1 MVSNGK
7 IFIICPFIYFF
18 GFRNFFF
25 FSFSTRLDLL
35 PFFARLVATINL
47 VSQDVAIDLCQK
59 LKNEFKYHIA
69 KKNQMNIE
77 SKIKVV
83 RFIGEMTKFT
93 LYPKVEALFCL
104 KILLHDFQHHQ
115 IEMTC
120 AFLEVAGQYLY
131 NCKESRFRTS
141 VYLEQM
147 MRLKN
152 ASALDSRHVAQI
164 ENSYYLVKPPEGQAT
179 AKKVRPPMFMY
190 IRYLIY
196 EELNKGNV
204 DKIIKYMRRLNWD
217 EKETYDYIVKCLSK
231 AYNMR
236 YYNIRCLADL
246 VSGLSSYQDKAVV
259 RVIDT
264 VFEDIRAGLEIHSP
278 KLAQRRIAMAKYLGE
293 LYNYRLI
300 ESTNVLNT
308 LYSIISLGVTFDH
321 SVPSDMDPPGSL
333 FRLKLA
339 CVLLETCGQ
348 YFTSAAS
355 RKR

>member
-1 MVSNGK
+1 M
-7 IFIICPFIYFF
+7 
-18 GFRNFFF
+18 
-25 FSFSTRLDLL
+25 
-35 PFFARLVATINL
+35 NL
-47 VSQDVAIDLCQK
+47 VSHDVAIDLSQK

-83 RFIGEMTKFT
+83 RFIGEMTKFG
-93 LYPKVEALFCL
+93 LYSKIEALFCL

-131 NCKESRFRTS
+131 NCRDSRFRTN

-147 MRLKN
+147 MRLKTV
-152 ASALDSRHVAQI
+152 SALDSRHVAQI
-164 ENSYYLVKPPEGQAT
+164 ENSYYLVKPPEGVASTQKIRT
-179 AKKVRPPMFMY
+179 PMQQY

-204 DKIIKYMRRLNWD
+204 DRIIKYMRRLNWD
-217 EKETYDYIVKCLSK
+217 DKETYDYIVKCLSR
-231 AYNMR
+231 AYNIR
-236 YYNIRCLADL
+236 YFNIRCLADL
-246 VSGLSSYQDKAVV
+246 ASGISSYQDKAVV

-308 LYSIISLGVTFDH
+308 LYSIISLGVTFNFD
-321 SVPSDMDPPGSL
+321 VVSDMDPPGSL

-355 RKR
+355 RKK

>member
-1 MVSNGK
+1 M
-7 IFIICPFIYFF
+7 
-18 GFRNFFF
+18 
-25 FSFSTRLDLL
+25 DLL
-35 PFFARLVATINL
+35 PFYGRLVATINL
-47 VSQDVAIDLCQK
+47 VAPDVAAELSHK

-77 SKIKVV
+77 SKIKIV
-83 RFIGEMTKFT
+83 RFIGEMTKFG
-93 LYPKVEALFCL
+93 LYSKIEALFCL

-147 MRLKN
+147 MRLKTV
-152 ASALDSRHVAQI
+152 SALDSRHVAQI
-164 ENSYYLVKPPEGQAT
+164 ENSYYLVKPPESANT
-179 AKKVRPPMFMY
+179 VRKERTPMQLY

-204 DKIIKYMRRLNWD
+204 DKIIKWLRRLNWD
-217 EKETYDYIVKCLSK
+217 EKETYEYIVKCLSK
-231 AYNMR
+231 AYNIR
-236 YYNIRCLADL
+236 YYNIRSLADL
-246 VSGLSSYQDKAVV
+246 VSGISSYQDKAVV

-264 VFEDIRAGLEIHSP
+264 VFEDMRAGLEIHSP
-278 KLAQRRIAMAKYLGE
+278 KLAQRRVAMAKYLGE

-321 SVPSDMDPPGSL
+321 NVVADIDPPGSL

-348 YFTSAAS
+348 YFTSAIS
-355 RKR
+355 RKK

>member
-1 MVSNGK
+1 M
-7 IFIICPFIYFF
+7 
-18 GFRNFFF
+18 
-25 FSFSTRLDLL
+25 DLL
-35 PFFARLVATINL
+35 PFLARLVATINL

-83 RFIGEMTKFT
+83 RFIGEMTKFG
-93 LYPKVEALFCL
+93 LYSRLEALFCL
-104 KILLHDFQHHQ
+104 KVLLHDFQHHQ

-131 NCKESRFRTS
+131 NLKESRLRTS

-147 MRLKN
+147 MRLKTV
-152 ASALDSRHVAQI
+152 SALDSRHVAQI
-164 ENSYYLVKPPEGQAT
+164 ENSYYLIKPPEGVAT
-179 AKKVRPPMFMY
+179 TRKIRTPMQQY

-217 EKETYDYIVKCLSK
+217 DKDTYDYIVKCLSK
-231 AYNMR
+231 AYNIR

-246 VSGLSSYQDKAVV
+246 ASGISSYQDKAVV

-308 LYSIISLGVTFDH
+308 LYSIISLGITFNHDN
-321 SVPSDMDPPGSL
+321 VLDMDPPGSL

-348 YFTSAAS
+348 YFASAGS
-355 RKR
+355 RKKYVIDLFNFVFHFKIFLFSNYY